1 MPIIFS
7 FCLAHNTY
15 QKSKLLGMFGGKA
28 PDQLYPGNPRAGI
41 IGTVTILILAMTANG
56 RSVMG
61 YLTV

>member
-1 MPIIFS
+1 
-7 FCLAHNTY
+7 
-15 QKSKLLGMFGGKA
+15 MFGGKA

-61 YLTV
+61 YLTI